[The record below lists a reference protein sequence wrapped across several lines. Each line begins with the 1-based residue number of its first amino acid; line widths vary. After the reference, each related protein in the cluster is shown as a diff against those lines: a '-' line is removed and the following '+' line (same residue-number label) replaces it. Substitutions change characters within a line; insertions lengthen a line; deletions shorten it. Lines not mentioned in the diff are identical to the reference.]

1 VVAEV
6 LDMREIHGEGHMSP
20 RQPAKADAAEY
31 DRLLGLIRSGKI
43 EGDPTLIVFST
54 DGLLQFSRADLI
66 PWFYCS
72 TARVGELL
80 EELL

>member
-1 VVAEV
+1 
-6 LDMREIHGEGHMSP
+6 MSP
-20 RQPAKADAAEY
+20 RQPANRAKAEAAEY
-31 DRLLGLIRSGKI
+31 DRLLGLVRSGKI
-43 EGDPTLIVFST
+43 EGDPTLIIFSS

-80 EELL
+80 EDLL